1 MTIKVFQR
9 HPPLNGRNIV
19 LMEGSMFS
27 RGTLRL
33 PVYILSAVDA
43 YQKDTDTVK
52 ELSVLKYCGKFN
64 EVKSYHYE
72 VLIMMDQ
79 RRSAVSR
86 SNG

>member
-1 MTIKVFQR
+1 
-9 HPPLNGRNIV
+9 
-19 LMEGSMFS
+19 MFS

-43 YQKDTDTVK
+43 YQKDTDTGK
-52 ELSVLKYCGKFN
+52 EPSVLKYCGKFN
-64 EVKSYHYE
+64 EVKSYDE

-79 RRSAVSR
+79 RRSDVSG

>member
-1 MTIKVFQR
+1 MTIKDFNVT
-9 HPPLNGRNIV
+9 HHLNGRNIV

-64 EVKSYHYE
+64 EVKSYDE
-72 VLIMMDQ
+72 VL
-79 RRSAVSR
+79 
-86 SNG
+86 